1 MITTKEVEHI
11 SWLARLKVN
20 EEQLEGYAQQL
31 NSILDYFAQLD
42 EVETKDVKPTY
53 HVIDVNNVFRD
64 DVITPSLSQDEA
76 IGNAPKKQD
85 GCFKAPR
92 II

>member
-42 EVETKDVKPTY
+42 EVETKDVEPTY

-76 IGNAPKKQD
+76 ISNAPKKQD
-85 GCFKAPR
+85 GYFKAPR

>member
-42 EVETKDVKPTY
+42 EVETKDVEPTY

-64 DVITPSLSQDEA
+64 DVITPSLSQD
-76 IGNAPKKQD
+76 
-85 GCFKAPR
+85 
-92 II
+92 

>member
-42 EVETKDVKPTY
+42 EVETKDVEPTY

-64 DVITPSLSQDEA
+64 DVITSSLSQDDA

-85 GCFKAPR
+85 GYFKAPR

>member
-42 EVETKDVKPTY
+42 EVETKDVEPTY

-64 DVITPSLSQDEA
+64 DVVTSSLSQDEA
-76 IGNAPKKQD
+76 ICNAPKKQD
-85 GCFKAPR
+85 GYFKAPR

>member
-20 EEQLEGYAQQL
+20 EEHLEGYAQQL

-42 EVETKDVKPTY
+42 EVETKEVEPTY

-76 IGNAPKKQD
+76 ISNAPKKQD